1 MSRLSVLHLPLLP
14 CFSRYAS
21 ASSASSTTAS
31 IATKKPPYTQGASIN
46 VFHFVYT
53 ILCLSRET
61 AVSRRTRMRNRFMAH
76 FSFLVSAGNGRH
88 ILPQTSTICCT
99 GDSPEVRTRSFAAL
113 RMTYSLQAVTLSA
126 AKGLARRT
134 QRSFAAL
141 RMRGAVTLRCV
152 LVGTVPTSPTMAPRG
167 PCLSPSGRAGTGG
180 QQVPGQKE
188 RRDRYGAQSCLLHT
202 RQVFA
207 QPRPGAGEACARG
220 APRSLQGRPCFR

>member
-76 FSFLVSAGNGRH
+76 SSFLVSTGNGRH
-88 ILPQTSTICCT
+88 ILPQTSTICCS
-99 GDSPEVRTRSFAAL
+99 GDSSEVRTRSFAAL
-113 RMTYSLQAVTLSA
+113 RMTYPLQAVTPSLLSGQA
-126 AKGLARRT
+126 LSTAKGLARRT
-134 QRSFAAL
+134 HEIL
-141 RMRGAVTLRCV
+141 RGAQDEGSRHAQVCTCGNSANLSHYGSKRTLPLAFRSCRYWWAAGAWAKGKARSIWGAI
-152 LVGTVPTSPTMAPRG
+152 L
-167 PCLSPSGRAGTGG
+167 PSAY
-180 QQVPGQKE
+180 Q
-188 RRDRYGAQSCLLHT
+188 ASICS
-202 RQVFA
+202 A
-207 QPRPGAGEACARG
+207 
-220 APRSLQGRPCFR
+220 APRSR

>member
-1 MSRLSVLHLPLLP
+1 MSRLSVLHLLLPP

-76 FSFLVSAGNGRH
+76 SSFLVSTGNGRH
-88 ILPQTSTICCT
+88 ILPQTSTICCS

-113 RMTYSLQAVTLSA
+113 RMTYPLQAVTLSA

-134 QRSFAAL
+134 HEIL
-141 RMRGAVTLRCV
+141 RGAQDDI
-152 LVGTVPTSPTMAPRG
+152 SPAGCHPECREG
-167 PCLSPSGRAGTGG
+167 ADKGLARRAT
-180 QQVPGQKE
+180 
-188 RRDRYGAQSCLLHT
+188 
-202 RQVFA
+202 
-207 QPRPGAGEACARG
+207 
-220 APRSLQGRPCFR
+220 